1 MVARK
6 LRIATRTSP
15 LVIFQTQEVIDRLE
29 QTYNDWTFP
38 IIPILTKGDK
48 DQSTSLQNLGQ
59 TGIFTKGLDDAILQ
73 GRADIGVHSLKDYP
87 TNVPKGTEA
96 SWSSSARWIS
106 RCICS
111 GQYQKIQRRRP
122 YLLSGSP
129 RRRAFWLHKYPNHTF
144 KDLRGNMH
152 SRVEK
157 ILATD
162 GGIVSAPGLKRI
174 NLLPENAE
182 LLDWMLPAPAQ
193 GVIAVIGR
201 DSDPQLE
208 ELIGKINH
216 HETYI
221 CARVERDFM
230 SSVEAGCASPLGAF
244 CQSIK
249 GGFTFE
255 GALLSLDG
263 RRKLSVSRT
272 VRTTEWQEAGHL
284 AAQELLDNGGVK
296 LMAEIRAQQPKD
308 VLCLKE
314 IDKKQRSLALE
325 MGLKLHDIE
334 VLDLAPMSFEIKSAD
349 IAMVGSFF
357 GAEQLKN
364 QLSEMPSEIWI
375 VGQKATDVLTNNG
388 YSGKVA
394 TYSNSSELV
403 EAYQEKQPG
412 TAIYYGAERTSQD
425 WNKHGIAHI
434 ITYRNSAKP
443 PRLARQH
450 WDAILAFSPL
460 GVGSALQENDFPKE
474 TPVICIGERTAET
487 VKSLKFL
494 CVKAAPLPEFTNLL
508 QTLKNELT

>member
-1 MVARK
+1 MAARK

-15 LVIFQTQEVIDRLE
+15 LALFQTQEVIDRLE

-87 TNVPKGTEA
+87 TNVPKGLKLLGVLPRDGFLDAFIPGNIEKSKEEDLT
-96 SWSSSARWIS
+96 
-106 RCICS
+106 
-111 GQYQKIQRRRP
+111 
-122 YLLSGSP
+122 LLSGSP
-129 RRRAFWLHKYPNHTF
+129 RRKAFWLHKYPKHTF

-152 SRVEK
+152 SRLEK

-193 GVIAVIGR
+193 GVMAVIGR
-201 DSDPQLE
+201 DNDSQLE

-244 CQSIK
+244 CQPIK

-263 RRKLSVSRT
+263 RHKLSVRRT
-272 VRTTEWQEAGHL
+272 VPNAEWQEAGHL
-284 AAQELLDNGGVK
+284 AAQEILANGGAK

-314 IDKKQRSLALE
+314 IDKNQRSLALD

-334 VLDLAPMSFEIKSAD
+334 VLDLVPISFEIKAAD

-364 QLSEMPSEIWI
+364 QLSEMPREIWI

-388 YSGKVA
+388 YSGKLA
-394 TYSNSSELV
+394 TYSNSTELV

-434 ITYRNSAKP
+434 ITYRNSPKP
-443 PRLARQH
+443 LRLARQH

-474 TPVICIGERTAET
+474 TPIICIGERTAET

-494 CVKAAPLPEFTNLL
+494 CVKAASLPEFSNLL